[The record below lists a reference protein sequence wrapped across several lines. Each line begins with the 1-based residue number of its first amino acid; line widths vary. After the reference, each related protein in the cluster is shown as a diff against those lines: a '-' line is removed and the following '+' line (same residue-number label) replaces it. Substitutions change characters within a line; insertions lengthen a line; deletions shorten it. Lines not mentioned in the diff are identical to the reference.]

1 MRGPTAK
8 TGLGSPPGLQ
18 LAPAPQQS
26 GKGHIP
32 AVKIGFLVSG
42 LIVCLLVSGLSL
54 VVFLVVLVRAPGARS

>member
-18 LAPAPQQS
+18 LAPLHSKAGRGIFPQ
-26 GKGHIP
+26 
-32 AVKIGFLVSG
+32 VKIGFLVSG
-42 LIVCLLVSGLSL
+42 LIACLLVSGLSL